1 MLLTVIAWCVYS
13 MFFLNKSYV
22 LKINVKTAVLQ
33 IVDNNELIV
42 DVHFLLLSVTFRG
55 FSWTLLFTVAFH
67 GEVRIDQK
75 DIVLY
80 QDRPQR

>member
-1 MLLTVIAWCVYS
+1 MFIVC
-13 MFFLNKSYV
+13 FFLNKPYV

-33 IVDNNELIV
+33 IVDNNEMIV
-42 DVHFLLLSVTFRG
+42 DVHFLQLSVTFPG
-55 FSWTLLFTVAFH
+55 FCCTLLFTVAFH

-75 DIVLY
+75 NIVLY